1 LYSLLEKNH
10 KYLLNIPLIIYWIIL
25 FILTSLP
32 SSEAITIG
40 VNDKIEHFGAYGL
53 LSGILYLNLHFQ
65 QKFNFLKKFPAVFTI
80 LIASFYGLLDELHQL
95 FVPGRSAD
103 VLDWIADF
111 SGAVIAVIIIRI
123 LLDKLKKV
131 EYEKSK
137 LKTGT
142 F

>member
-1 LYSLLEKNH
+1 MYSLLEKNH